1 MARKSWPE
9 RLYLCSLMERQITN
23 GKPAWPTLAGRL
35 SQPPATRAEAVR
47 QLQTMIPITPLAQN
61 VLKSSSGGSSNGP
74 KKTGS

>member
-1 MARKSWPE
+1 MQ
-9 RLYLCSLMERQITN
+9 RQTTT

-35 SQPPATRAEAVR
+35 NQPRATRAEAVR

-61 VLKSSSGGSSNGP
+61 VLKSSNGGSSSGP